1 MVAPNLGTYY
11 LLPESPLPVDTFG
24 GHSMIV
30 DYRGLVVARH
40 AYGAG
45 SSYCG
50 GVIDIESLREF
61 RARSPLMNWMKDL
74 RTEVISLIYEKPIYP
89 KNLWLKRKPMNHAE
103 YKTEVID
110 RQISLMQERGIFT
123 APARGVEAKPRTP
136 KKQAVRSKRQK

>member
-1 MVAPNLGTYY
+1 
-11 LLPESPLPVDTFG
+11 
-24 GHSMIV
+24 MIV
-30 DYRGLVVARH
+30 DYRGLIVARH
-40 AYGAG
+40 DYGAG

-89 KNLWLKRKPMNHAE
+89 KNLWLKRKPMHHAE

-110 RQISLMQERGIFT
+110 RQVRLMQERGIFT
-123 APARGVEAKPRTP
+123 PSTRSEVKKTQPTKAKKNG
-136 KKQAVRSKRQK
+136 KKRR